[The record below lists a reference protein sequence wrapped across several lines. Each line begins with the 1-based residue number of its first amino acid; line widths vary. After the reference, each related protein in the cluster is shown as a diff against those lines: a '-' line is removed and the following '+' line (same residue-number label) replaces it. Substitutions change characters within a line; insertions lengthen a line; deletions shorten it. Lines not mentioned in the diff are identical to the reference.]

1 MPGIHPNARTTPA
14 VRTEI
19 ATSNESPSV
28 LARRYG
34 VSTETIRKWRKRGA
48 EDCQDRPTRPR
59 KLPWK
64 ATEVERAMVCAVR
77 RATGFPLDDLT
88 AVITQFLPHLNRD
101 AIYRILKAE
110 GLNRLPKAERNRCSV
125 TGRVQGMGR
134 VRLDVTPLSTDE
146 ADNSA
151 SGRFLYVA
159 VDHAGRCAHVALKDD
174 GTTAS
179 AVGFLKETLAVFPS
193 RFTHVLTDH
202 TACFAAS
209 AFTRACDTHALEH
222 RRTTRIDA
230 PR

>member
-1 MPGIHPNARTTPA
+1 MPGIHPNARTTPV

-34 VSTETIRKWRKRGA
+34 VSTETIRKWRRRGA
-48 EDCQDRPTRPR
+48 DDCQDRPARPR

-88 AVITQFLPHLNRD
+88 AVVTPLLPHLNRD

-110 GLNRLPKAERNRCSV
+110 GLNRLPQAERGRRAV
-125 TGRVQGMGR
+125 TARDPGAGRVQ
-134 VRLDVTPLSTDE
+134 LDVTSLAPDG
-146 ADNSA
+146 AD
-151 SGRFLYVA
+151 GGGERFLYVA
-159 VDHAGRCAHVALKDD
+159 VDHAARRAHLALKDD
-174 GTTAS
+174 ASTAS
-179 AVGFLKETLAVFPS
+179 AVDFLNETLVVFPS

-202 TACFAAS
+202 AACFAAG
-209 AFTRACDTHALEH
+209 AFTRACDARALEH
-222 RRTTRIDA
+222 RRTTRIVS